1 MNKLIIA
8 LAFCLTF
15 TSSYARIGGG
25 RSFGSR
31 GSRMT
36 APRSYP
42 SSPMRSNAS
51 PYASQRA
58 EAPGAGPYNSPQSM
72 ATPGLAGGGFMR
84 GLAGGLAGGL
94 IGSMLFRN
102 NQGFAGESGIGGGA
116 GGGGGF
122 GFIEIFIVRWMK
134 QRNATQFATSSP
146 QGYGESYNNYSSPSA
161 PLPQTEEEITSVLGQ
176 RDPNFQLAP
185 FKEAR
190 TDDFFKLQAALM
202 GRDLGTV
209 RDKVTPEI
217 LSVLESDIAT
227 LKTAGKINRIENI
240 AVRETEIVEAWEESD
255 RQYATLRLKA
265 SLLDYTVDDKM
276 GTLLSGSTTDPI
288 KFDEHWT
295 FVKEVNAP
303 HWKLTAIENNI

>member
-1 MNKLIIA
+1 MFSTVYKKILKPLLFLLQPETAHHFTFGMIKWAFNFPLVKPMLHSLFKLEDPR
-8 LAFCLTF
+8 LQ
-15 TSSYARIGGG
+15 REV
-25 RSFGSR
+25 FGLKF
-31 GSRMT
+31 
-36 APRSYP
+36 
-42 SSPMRSNAS
+42 SN
-51 PYASQRA
+51 PV
-58 EAPGAGPYNSPQSM
+58 
-72 ATPGLAGGGFMR
+72 GLAAGFDKDAR
-84 GLAGGLAGGL
+84 L
-94 IGSMLFRN
+94 IDEMAML
-102 NQGFAGESGIGGGA
+102 
-116 GGGGGF
+116 GF
-122 GFIEIFIVRWMK
+122 GFIEILLLAGVGFFIFRWMK